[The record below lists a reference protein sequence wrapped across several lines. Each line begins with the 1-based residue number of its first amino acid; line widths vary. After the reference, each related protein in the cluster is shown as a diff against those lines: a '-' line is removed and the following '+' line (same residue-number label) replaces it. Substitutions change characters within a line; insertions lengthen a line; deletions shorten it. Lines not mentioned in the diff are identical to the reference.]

1 MAEKKLKRVL
11 GFAPA
16 FGAAVGL
23 VVSGTAMFSVGNLAG
38 TTGNATFIV
47 AAIALIPMMVAAFA
61 FGELVAMLPGGGMIS
76 DYTLPAL
83 GRFWA
88 MFSLLSGYVLLIA
101 CDGGTQLMMGG
112 ASVEAVTGIPQ
123 IVVALLLFAIVV
135 VINTVG
141 VSVYG
146 AVESW
151 LTVGM
156 TVIFALLGLAG
167 FLGFGEQFGAT
178 VSPR

>member
-1 MAEKKLKRVL
+1 MNQTKPKLKRTL

-38 TTGNATFIV
+38 TTGYATFIV
-47 AAIALIPMMVAAFA
+47 AAIALIPMMAAAFA
-61 FGELVAMLPGGGMIS
+61 FGELASMLPGGGMIS

-88 MFSLLSGYVLLIA
+88 MFALLSGYVLLIA
-101 CDGGTQLMMGG
+101 CDGGTQIMMGG
-112 ASVEAVTGIPQ
+112 TSVESITGIPQ
-123 IVVALLLFAIVV
+123 VVVALVMFAIVIT
-135 VINTVG
+135 INVVG

-156 TVIFALLGLAG
+156 DYCGAG
-167 FLGFGEQFGAT
+167 Y
-178 VSPR
+178 

>member
-1 MAEKKLKRVL
+1 MAKAKLKWVL

-47 AAIALIPMMVAAFA
+47 AAIALIPMMAAAFA
-61 FGELVAMLPGGGMIS
+61 FGELAAMLPGGGMIS

-88 MFSLLSGYVLLIA
+88 MFALLSGYILLIA
-101 CDGGTQLMMGG
+101 CDGGTQIMMGG
-112 ASVEAVTGIPQ
+112 ASVESILGVPQ
-123 IVVALLLFAIVV
+123 LIVALALFAIVV
-135 VINTVG
+135 IINVVG
-141 VSVYG
+141 VNVYG

-151 LTVGM
+151 VTV
-156 TVIFALLGLAG
+156 ALVVNFTL
-167 FLGFGEQFGAT
+167 
-178 VSPR
+178 